1 MLAKVS
7 ERQMHWVRVAL
18 TAGWLLLT
26 VSLFYDPV
34 SLYFTNPASAWSPFR
49 LDPSVCVSVQGV
61 CLQEDPFLLGAP
73 IFWGMIVPASLFIL
87 LVFGHEFWRRICP
100 LSFVSQI
107 PRALGME
114 RKRKSENKKTG
125 KVRYEIVK
133 VDPNSWLAKNRLYL
147 QLGLFFIGITS
158 RILFVNSDRLTLGI
172 FFLAVMS
179 AAIVVGF
186 LYGGKSWCH
195 YFCPMAPV
203 QKIYSEPRGLLSSLA
218 HVGERQNVT
227 QSMCRTVARD
237 GKELSACV
245 ACNSPCLDIDA
256 ERHYWENI
264 KKPEQQVLRYGYVG
278 LAVGYFW
285 YYYLY
290 SGTFEYYFSGAWA
303 HEVSQIALLT
313 KPGFYI
319 FEQAIPIPKF
329 VAAPLTILV
338 FGVVFY
344 ILGRFLENQY
354 LAAQLRAGKQNFSR
368 ELARHRIFAIYTF
381 FVFNYFYIFAG
392 RNFVRLLPTPIK
404 FAIPV
409 ILAVCSGMWLFRT
422 WQRQPN
428 MYFREGIASRLRKQ
442 LKKLKLNLERALEGR
457 ALDDLNA
464 DEVYVL
470 AKTLPDFSKDQRLL
484 AYKDMVREAIDE
496 GFIPSAAETFERCK
510 GLRQEFNLTDAEH
523 DEVLVEL
530 GQESPELFDPTK
542 LHSRENR
549 LRLESYRESL
559 IEKILASWSDHPEH
573 TRIADLLKAFNTNGT
588 DEASANMALDNVL
601 TTLTP
606 VEQRAVQEMR
616 QEYGI
621 SAEDERDA
629 LHLSVPSELWHVFAN
644 RLDLLGAMDTQGSS
658 SLQSVFAQLDRDR
671 SGDISLDEMT
681 DFFDG
686 LGVEYS
692 DEQVQEM
699 LTWADTSGDRRI
711 CYDEFREVFKYLQ
724 DENVAADSA
733 PTALRRP
740 DGQSAVAGNT
750 DELPTVLYSADDAPT
765 TVSLPETDDE

>member
-18 TAGWLLLT
+18 TAGWLLIT
-26 VSLFYDPV
+26 ASLFYDPI
-34 SLYFTNPASAWSPFR
+34 SLYLTDPASAWSPLR
-49 LDPSVCVSVQGV
+49 LDPNACVSVQGV
-61 CLQEDPFLLGAP
+61 CLQEDPFFLGAP
-73 IFWGMIVPASLFIL
+73 VFWGLIVPSSLFIL
-87 LVFGHEFWRRICP
+87 LVLGHEFWRRICP
-100 LSFVSQI
+100 LSFLSQI

-114 RKRKSENKKTG
+114 RKRKREDQKTG
-125 KVRYEIVK
+125 KTRYEIVK
-133 VDPNSWLAKNRLYL
+133 VDPNSWLAKNHLYL
-147 QLGLFFIGITS
+147 QLGLFYIGITT
-158 RILFVNSDRLTLGI
+158 RILFVNSDRLTLGV
-172 FFLAVMS
+172 FFLAVML
-179 AAIVVGF
+179 AAIAVGF

-218 HVGERQNVT
+218 HVGERQNIT

-278 LAVGYFW
+278 LAVGYFL

-313 KPGFYI
+313 KPGFY
-319 FEQAIPIPKF
+319 FFGQAIPIPKF

-338 FGVVFY
+338 FGVIFY
-344 ILGRFLENQY
+344 FLGRFLENQY
-354 LAAQLRAGKQNFSR
+354 LAAQLRAGKNFSR

-404 FAIPV
+404 FTVPV
-409 ILAVCSGMWLFRT
+409 ILAACSGIWLFRT
-422 WQRQPN
+422 WQRQPD

-470 AKTLPDFSKDQRLL
+470 AKTLPDFSKDQRVQ
-484 AYKDMVREAIDE
+484 AYKGMLREAIDE
-496 GFIPSAAETFERCK
+496 GFVPTGAESFERFK
-510 GLRQEFNLTDAEH
+510 RLRQELNVTDAEH
-523 DEVLVEL
+523 EEVLVQL
-530 GQESPELFDPTK
+530 GQEHPELFDPTK
-542 LHSRENR
+542 LHSRENH

-559 IEKILASWSDHPEH
+559 IGKILESWSDHPEH
-573 TRIADLLKAFNTNGT
+573 TRIADLLKAFNASPG
-588 DEASANMALDNVL
+588 EASTNTALDNVL
-601 TTLTP
+601 TSLTA
-606 VEQRAVQEMR
+606 VEQRAVQEIR

-629 LHLSVPSELWHVFAN
+629 LRLSVPGELWQVFAN
-644 RLDLLGAMDTQGSS
+644 RFDLLGAVDTQGAN

-671 SGDISLDEMT
+671 SGDISLEELT
-681 DFFDG
+681 EFFNNI
-686 LGVEYS
+686 GVEFS
-692 DEQVQEM
+692 EDQTQEM
-699 LTWADTSGDRRI
+699 LAWADSSGDRRI
-711 CYDEFREVFKYLQ
+711 SYDEFCEIFKYLQ
-724 DENVAADSA
+724 NKRYEADNA
-733 PTALRRP
+733 PTALRKP
-740 DGQSAVAGNT
+740 GGQSAVADNT
-750 DELPTVLYSADDAPT
+750 DDRPTVVYSADDAPT
-765 TVSLPETDDE
+765 SIRLPESDDR